1 MKDTE
6 RRVVET
12 GVELRASEDGKKKI
26 VGYAAKFNSRSVEL
40 WGFVEEIAPGAFDR
54 ALRESHDVRALVD
67 HDPSKILGRSKAGT
81 LRLSIDDTG
90 LVSEIDPPDTQASRD
105 IQVSLDRGDVT
116 GMSFGFRV
124 ISDEWRTDGK
134 MPLRTIKDLEL
145 FDVSVV
151 TYPAYPATEVSLR
164 AQEQAKAM
172 MPPVVDTPPAPLARI
187 EREIGLIDRA

>member
-1 MKDTE
+1 MKDVE
-6 RRVVET
+6 RRVFES
-12 GVELRASEDGKKKI
+12 GVELRSSGDGKRKI

-54 ALRESHDVRALVD
+54 ALREAHDVRALVD
-67 HDPSKILGRSKAGT
+67 HDPSRILGRSKAGT
-81 LRLSIDDTG
+81 LRLSVDEAG

-105 IQVSLDRGDVT
+105 IQVSLERGDVT

-134 MPLRTIKDLEL
+134 MPLRTIRDLEL

-151 TYPAYPATEVSLR
+151 TYPAYPATEVSMR
-164 AQEQAKAM
+164 AQEQAASMK
-172 MPPVVDTPPAPLARI
+172 PTPPSPPLARI
-187 EREIGLIDRA
+187 EREIGLIERS